1 MLKDPLLLVLEL
13 LRVVIVE
20 SLVNASATATLL
32 FLEETIS
39 TVFEVTDYT
48 LPLTVFLIFYL
59 LQ

>member
-1 MLKDPLLLVLEL
+1 MLIDPLLLILKL

-20 SLVNASATATLL
+20 SFVNTRATATLL
-32 FLEETIS
+32 FLEETIR
-39 TVFEVTDYT
+39 TVFEVAHYT